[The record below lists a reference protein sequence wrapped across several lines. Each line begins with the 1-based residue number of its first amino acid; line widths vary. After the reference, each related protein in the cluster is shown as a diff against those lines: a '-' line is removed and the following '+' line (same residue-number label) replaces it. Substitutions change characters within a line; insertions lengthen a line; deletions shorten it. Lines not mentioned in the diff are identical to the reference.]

1 MAWKNKNVPLMPGDS
16 VVVRQSSGTVNVYG
30 EVYNPG
36 LIEYQKGKNINY
48 YLDLVGGPTLNGSS
62 KNVIVIYAN
71 GEVVPNKFLSRPKIK
86 DGSTIV
92 VNKKQYREPFKLT
105 EFTSSVLSIISTTV
119 TILVL
124 SQQLSNN

>member
-48 YLDLVGGPTLNGSS
+48 YLDCCTTLNGSS

-71 GEVVPNKFLSRPKIK
+71 GEVVPNKFL
-86 DGSTIV
+86 
-92 VNKKQYREPFKLT
+92 N
-105 EFTSSVLSIISTTV
+105 
-119 TILVL
+119 ILK
-124 SQQLSNN
+124 